1 MRKTRRAF
9 SLIELLVVV
18 AIIAAVIGILVP
30 TLSSVRAAGRDLRC
44 LTNLRSLAAAWQLYA
59 VDHDDLTP
67 ALGVPWA
74 SAPNWSIVVM
84 EYAGRP
90 INAVSQLPSDGS
102 SVLVCPRTQRHFP
115 EVEMT
120 RTYAANVTGFA
131 GAQGDR
137 GDFDEEPTF
146 ARFSR
151 VRSPSMTPMLLDSA
165 PILPGPGLPP
175 PSRTASVIDFR
186 ESVHVDERIGRV
198 HGESDP
204 GGFFHVAFY
213 DGSAH
218 REDTPPDSWRV
229 PINE

>member
-1 MRKTRRAF
+1 MGKSRSAF

-18 AIIAAVIGILVP
+18 AILAAVIGILVP
-30 TLSSVRAAGRDLRC
+30 TLSSVRAAGRDMRC
-44 LTNLRSLAAAWQLYA
+44 LTNLRSLAAGWRLYA
-59 VDHDDLTP
+59 ADNDDLTP

-74 SAPNWSIVVM
+74 AAPNWSIVVM

-90 INAVSQLPSDGS
+90 VNGVSALPSDDG
-102 SVLVCPRTQRHFP
+102 SVLVCPRTQRRYP
-115 EVEMT
+115 EVAMT

-131 GAQGDR
+131 GAPGDR
-137 GDFDEEPTF
+137 GDFDEAPTF

-151 VRSPSMTPMLLDSA
+151 VRSPSITPMLLDSA

-175 PSRTASVIDFR
+175 PTRTASVIDFR
-186 ESVHVDERIGRV
+186 ESSHVEERIGRV
-198 HGESDP
+198 HGESDS
-204 GGFFHVAFY
+204 GGFFHAARY

-218 REDTPPDSWRV
+218 REDIPPDSWRS